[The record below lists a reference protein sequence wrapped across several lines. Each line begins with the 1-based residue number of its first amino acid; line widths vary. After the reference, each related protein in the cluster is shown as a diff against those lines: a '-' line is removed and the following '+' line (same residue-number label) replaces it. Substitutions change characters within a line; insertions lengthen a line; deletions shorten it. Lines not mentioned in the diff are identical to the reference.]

1 MASKAQKIRLGVF
14 LIFSISLLI
23 VSFVII
29 AGNKLMQKRDIYYI
43 TYSDVSVI
51 GLQTGSAVKFY
62 GINIGQVDDIT
73 IEKDDINKITVKIS
87 VKEGTPIKEDMVA
100 TLVSIGITGLKQI
113 ELTGGTNEADFFV
126 PGDTITAGI
135 SYFDDITGKA
145 EQIAEKFELL
155 LNNLISITAYDNQLK
170 VKNILYQAENLLE
183 ENRQPLLNTFTNIDS
198 ATLSLAELVNST
210 RLSLGKLDTIMANAI
225 IFSENLAS
233 ADIQSLSN
241 DVSNTLNNINQTL
254 AGADLARISEEAVA
268 ALNNFNNTITRVD
281 LMVLRSRQD
290 IISSLESLR
299 QATEFLNQFSRQI
312 SDDPSILLRST
323 KR

>member
-51 GLQTGSAVKFY
+51 GLQTGSSVKFY

-198 ATLSLAELVNST
+198 ATLSLVELVNST
-210 RLSLGKLDTIMANAI
+210 RSSLGKLDTIMANAI

-233 ADIQSLSN
+233 ADIQSLSD

>member
-29 AGNKLMQKRDIYYI
+29 AGNQLMQKRDVYYI
-43 TYSDVSVI
+43 NYRDVSVI
-51 GLQTGSAVKFY
+51 GLQTGSSVKFY
-62 GINIGQVDDIT
+62 GITIGQVDDIT
-73 IEKDDINKITVKIS
+73 IDKDDINQVRVQIS

-113 ELTGGTNEADFFV
+113 ELTGGSNESEFLE
-126 PGDTITAGI
+126 PGSTINAGI
-135 SYFDDITGKA
+135 SYLDDITGKA
-145 EQIAEKFELL
+145 EEIAEKFEIL
-155 LNNLISITAYDNQLK
+155 LNNLITFTAYDNQLK
-170 VKNILYQAENLLE
+170 AKNILYQAENLLE
-183 ENRQPLLNTFTNIDS
+183 ENRQPLLNTFSHIDS
-198 ATLSLAELVNST
+198 ATLSLAALVTST
-210 RLSLGKLDTIMANAI
+210 RASLEKLDTIIGNAV

-233 ADIQSLSN
+233 TDIKSLADG
-241 DVSNTLNNINQTL
+241 VTNTLNQINEKL
-254 AGADLARISEEAVA
+254 SGADLARISDEAITA
-268 ALNNFNNTITRVD
+268 ITNLNNTITRVD

-290 IISSLESLR
+290 VISSLESIK
-299 QATEFLNQFSRQI
+299 QAADFLNQFSRQI

>member
-51 GLQTGSAVKFY
+51 GLQTGSSVKFY

-198 ATLSLAELVNST
+198 ATLSLVELVNST
-210 RLSLGKLDTIMANAI
+210 RSSLGKLDTIMANAI